1 MFRPSSRFY
10 SCRCCS
16 GDVNGDANVDC
27 DGAAGVASLACCCC
41 CCCLSFKLPHEDTHK
56 HTDTRTHTH
65 THMLRFTLTRTRTH
79 ARIGIVKSYTAL
91 ICVCVCVCDFV
102 ILLDGISMW
111 TQPLCLDRA
120 ATATEAAAAAATEAL
135 NENCCLLFS
144 APCLQQ
150 TGITT
155 TTLTGKAT
163 TSTNY
168 SNIKGQKLQQQ

>member
-41 CCCLSFKLPHEDTHK
+41 CCCCLSFKLPHEDTHK

-65 THMLRFTLTRTRTH
+65 THVKVYTNTHAHARTH
-79 ARIGIVKSYTAL
+79 WNSEVLHGAHM
-91 ICVCVCVCDFV
+91 CVCDFV

-163 TSTNY
+163 TLTNY